1 MITGINTIRNG
12 IENGYPLIESILSL
26 LPLVDEYLIN
36 DGGSTDGTLES
47 LLRLR
52 EVHPKITIYKIP
64 DKPSVRWDCVSN
76 VINHLTD
83 EANGDWVMRTD
94 ADELLHEQD
103 VTRLRQA
110 IEENPHRIMRFDRR
124 EMVNRWRGITKDYYP
139 PARVAKK
146 EPGLRQDWN
155 GYGGDE
161 YLYGDEWVDPKR
173 ELTPT
178 FLLYHLHSVFQDNML
193 NKRRNDAEWLAP
205 GDRTR
210 SETYEK
216 LRGGVHAKY
225 VPPSPDEVY
234 PGLPALAR
242 GLVTMG
248 SYRVREELFDVDYVR
263 ELTGLEY

>member
-12 IENGYPLIESILSL
+12 IENGYPIIESILSL

-36 DGGSTDGTLES
+36 DGGSTDGTLHC
-47 LLRLR
+47 LLKLAQAY
-52 EVHPKITIYKIP
+52 PKVKVYSIP
-64 DKPSVRWDCVSN
+64 DRPSIRWDCVSD

-83 EANGDWVMRTD
+83 EAKGDWVMRTD
-94 ADELLHEQD
+94 ADELLHETD
-103 VTRLRQA
+103 VRPLKKA

-124 EMVNRWRGITKDYYP
+124 EIVNRWRGITKDYYP

-155 GYGGDE
+155 HYGGDE

-178 FLLYHLHSVFQDNML
+178 FILYHLHSVFQDNMI

-205 GDRTR
+205 GDKARA
-210 SETYEK
+210 ETYEK
-216 LRGGVHAKY
+216 FKGGHPTKY
-225 VPPSPDEVY
+225 VPPPHEEVY
-234 PGLPALAR
+234 PNLPSLAK
-242 GLVTMG
+242 GLVSMG
-248 SYRVREELFDVDYVR
+248 SYRVREELFDVDYV
-263 ELTGLEY
+263 ETLTGLNY